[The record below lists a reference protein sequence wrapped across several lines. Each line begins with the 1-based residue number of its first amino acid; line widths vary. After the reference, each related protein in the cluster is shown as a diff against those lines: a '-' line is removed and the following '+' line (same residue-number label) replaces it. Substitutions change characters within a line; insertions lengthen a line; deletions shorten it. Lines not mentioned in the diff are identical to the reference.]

1 MNIILIPGH
10 WLNASSWDAVVPALE
25 KDGHHVQA
33 LTLPG
38 MESVAAD
45 RSAVTLRDH
54 IAHVVAAIDAVEG
67 PVVLVGHSAGGGL
80 AHAAVDAR
88 PGRIARVIY
97 VGSEPRGNDAGGS
110 PWAAAGS
117 DVPLPDWSFFDDE
130 MVADLDD
137 DLRATIQA
145 GAVPVP
151 TRAANDPQVLTDER
165 RYDVPVTVVCCEFPE
180 SQYAEWLAAGEE
192 GVAELAKVRDVTYV
206 DLAGGHWPQFSQ
218 PDALARV
225 ILDAVD

>member
-10 WLNASSWDAVVPALE
+10 WLNASSWDAVVPRLE

-45 RSAVTLRDH
+45 RSTVTLADH
-54 IAHVVAAIDAVEG
+54 IAHVVAAIDTVEG

-88 PGRIARVIY
+88 PDRVARVIY

-137 DLRATIQA
+137 ELRATISA

-192 GVAELAKVRDVTYV
+192 GVAELAMIRDVTYV

-225 ILDAVD
+225 ILDAIG